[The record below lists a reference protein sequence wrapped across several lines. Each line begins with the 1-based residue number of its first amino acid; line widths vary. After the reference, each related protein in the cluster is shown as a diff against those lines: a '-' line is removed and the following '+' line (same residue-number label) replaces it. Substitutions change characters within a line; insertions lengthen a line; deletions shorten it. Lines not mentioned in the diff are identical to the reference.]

1 MNVDELAAIA
11 VDCGFKVHSGLGP
24 GLLES
29 AYEAVLSHSLA
40 RRGLR
45 IERQKPIP
53 IRYEGIMLDEGFRAD
68 LLVEDVL
75 LIELKSVERL
85 APIHGKQLLTYL
97 RRLHFSRRREAH
109 SEQPRRPCLP
119 TDQCL
124 ASRLQLIGDGHI
136 GSRQDAKIAK
146 GPRPLPCTAPTDT
159 RQMDSSWRPWRLGVR
174 STA

>member
-40 RRGLR
+40 RRGLKV
-45 IERQKPIP
+45 ERQKPIP
-53 IRYEGIMLDEGFRAD
+53 IRYDGIMLDEGFRAD
-68 LLVEDVL
+68 LLVEDIL

-97 RRLHFSRRREAH
+97 RLMNLSVGLIMKFGAYTFREGVKRIANNH
-109 SEQPRRPCLP
+109 DDIASPRIK
-119 TDQCL
+119 
-124 ASRLQLIGDGHI
+124 AF
-136 GSRQDAKIAK
+136 
-146 GPRPLPCTAPTDT
+146 PLGI
-159 RQMDSSWRPWRLGVR
+159 Q
-174 STA
+174 